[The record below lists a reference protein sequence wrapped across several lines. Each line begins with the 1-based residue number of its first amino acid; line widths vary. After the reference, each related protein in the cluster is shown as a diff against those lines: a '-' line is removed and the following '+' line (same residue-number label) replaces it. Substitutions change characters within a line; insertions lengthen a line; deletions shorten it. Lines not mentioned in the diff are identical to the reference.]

1 MAMMIKN
8 VNEILA
14 SIMSDLFDLTSPE
27 KRVLSCEARAREW
40 PKICA
45 IVEIDPI
52 TLKPIQERA
61 A

>member
-1 MAMMIKN
+1 MAVSKITGEFM
-8 VNEILA
+8 
-14 SIMSDLFDLTSPE
+14 
-27 KRVLSCEARAREW
+27 
-40 PKICA
+40 ICA